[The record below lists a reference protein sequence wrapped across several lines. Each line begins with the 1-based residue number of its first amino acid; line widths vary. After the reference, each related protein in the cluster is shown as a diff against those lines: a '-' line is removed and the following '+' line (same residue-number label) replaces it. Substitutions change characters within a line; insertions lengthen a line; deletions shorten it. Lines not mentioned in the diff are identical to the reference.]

1 MLARL
6 KFDGYTVAQA
16 CFGLGMVLLGFV
28 VSAYVFLL
36 LGRMTYTPLG
46 HVGRKQ
52 RGWKDEDVDAGA
64 AAGAK
69 VPPVMSTD
77 VGLARTASFH
87 QGGGKV

>member
-6 KFDGYTVAQA
+6 KFDGYTTAQS

-52 RGWKDEDVDAGA
+52 RGWVDDEVDAGA
-64 AAGAK
+64 ASK
-69 VPPVMSTD
+69 VPPPPPSAD
-77 VGLARTASFH
+77 VGVARSSSFMN
-87 QGGGKV
+87 GEVKA